1 MDLEGFAYYSQQLRM
16 IKEERETESQSL
28 QFIVSLVDTL
38 STSGV
43 SVGEDD
49 TGRVEEMKRV
59 WSECEGYMH
68 QVSEFVYTQT
78 PIKAQGLK
86 ESMEVRL
93 TEIQC
98 VMHVHVSFY
107 IFFIFFIKLLIFLG
121 V

>member
-38 STSGV
+38 STSGF

-93 TEIQC
+93 TESQC
-98 VMHVHVSFY
+98 MRCTMHVHVSFH
-107 IFFIFFIKLLIFLG
+107 IFLSFLLNY
-121 V
+121 